1 MEKPKN
7 VISLPTSSI
16 DLASIADALAAEA
29 ENPLFSADI
38 YEIKERGTAAN
49 KWETLVIPAGA
60 RGSKDKNNRFFFS
73 HTYPAP
79 RRIPANG
86 EVTLRCKGDPVH
98 SFEYRGRIP
107 SVRSTNEEVNTLPPD
122 LVAAGLTGGMV
133 RLAGP
138 QGPHAIEAEFP
149 GYDSHPAELWVQ
161 LNQTTD
167 PFVIQLKLTKM
178 PPEDVFRDLAG
189 GAYYIYGVSRFIIYV
204 AVPNGLAGE
213 RGAQAG
219 PAQHTAVP
227 KSDREKVLAI

>member
-1 MEKPKN
+1 VRSSNAAAKALSPETAAPDMP
-7 VISLPTSSI
+7 VLVVTPTK
-16 DLASIADALAAEA
+16 DVGDQWADELAA
-29 ENPLFSADI
+29 L
-38 YEIKERGTAAN
+38 G
-49 KWETLVIPAGA
+49 LQGGA
-60 RGSKDKNNRFFFS
+60 
-73 HTYPAP
+73 
-79 RRIPANG
+79 
-86 EVTLRCKGDPVH
+86 
-98 SFEYRGRIP
+98 
-107 SVRSTNEEVNTLPPD
+107 
-122 LVAAGLTGGMV
+122 V

-149 GYDSHPAELWVQ
+149 DYSSHPAELWVQ